1 MNHFDSLF
9 LFSQKKF
16 PTPLSYWNKNK
27 YCCSEKFV
35 TGGFKKTQTN
45 VSWVSRPRI
54 FLSFGPEADL
64 KKAKQKQSRG
74 CKKSPTKRKQLKKKI
89 TLSVLKKLERKSLVA
104 KKTKWWDSDRKR
116 SQFFLYHWK
125 QMKSKPIKWDHSVQC
140 THLACS
146 FTVKLFLRLKQ
157 LLTL

>member
-1 MNHFDSLF
+1 MNHFDILF
-9 LFSQKKF
+9 LFSQKKC

-89 TLSVLKKLERKSLVA
+89 TLSLLKKLERKNLVA
-104 KKTKWWDSDRKR
+104 KKNEVMGFRQKKESV
-116 SQFFLYHWK
+116 FFVSLETNEK
-125 QMKSKPIKWDHSVQC
+125 
-140 THLACS
+140 
-146 FTVKLFLRLKQ
+146 
-157 LLTL
+157 